1 MLFDVQGIKRNI
13 EETQDMKSNAMPVSA
28 KPDPLKRSVQ
38 IHACNAGN
46 NGKQIQ
52 PKCERHLPRW
62 CVGID
67 RGWYVLSQPKICDAG
82 ERSICRG
89 IPRSIAKKLFHFK
102 AAAATYATAPKVLRM
117 FDNPVATAVECRFE
131 MSLPRVTCRVWCGV
145 RNCRILPSG

>member
-52 PKCERHLPRW
+52 PKCERHLPRL

-89 IPRSIAKKLFHFK
+89 IPRSIAKKLFSFQSRGSHI
-102 AAAATYATAPKVLRM
+102 
-117 FDNPVATAVECRFE
+117 
-131 MSLPRVTCRVWCGV
+131 
-145 RNCRILPSG
+145 RNCTKGIANVRQSSCNGRRVQI